1 MDNFLIYEWRY
12 KKFKLITITH
22 ENVSV
27 NKLNELKKL
36 GGHFFLTYLINAAT
50 ILALVLGY

>member
-12 KKFKLITITH
+12 KKVKLITITN

-36 GGHFFLTYLINAAT
+36 GGLFF
-50 ILALVLGY
+50 